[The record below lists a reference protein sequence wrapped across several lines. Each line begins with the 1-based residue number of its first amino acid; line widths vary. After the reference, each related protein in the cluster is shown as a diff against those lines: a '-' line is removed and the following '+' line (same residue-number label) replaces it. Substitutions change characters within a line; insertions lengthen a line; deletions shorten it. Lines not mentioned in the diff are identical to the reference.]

1 MKVGGLQKVSLIE
14 YPGQICAIVFSQ
26 GCNFRCPYCHNPEL
40 VDPAL
45 YGRCL
50 TEEEFFSFLNRRKG
64 RLDAVTI
71 TGGEPTI
78 QSDLITFVKHIKKG
92 GYLIKIDTNGS
103 HPEVLAKLIKDRL
116 VNYIAMDI
124 KGPLGKYGVLTRT
137 QIHQELI
144 KRSIEIVMHSG
155 IAYEF
160 RTTLVRSQLTK
171 NDLLSIGKLIKNTRL
186 YVLQPF
192 IPSKTLDREFLAE
205 TTYSYEEIENIR
217 KRLERDVSRVLVRG
231 F

>member
-1 MKVGGLQKVSLIE
+1 M
-14 YPGQICAIVFSQ
+14 
-26 GCNFRCPYCHNPEL
+26 
-40 VDPAL
+40 
-45 YGRCL
+45 
-50 TEEEFFSFLNRRKG
+50 
-64 RLDAVTI
+64 
-71 TGGEPTI
+71 
-78 QSDLITFVKHIKKG
+78 ITFVKHIKKG

-103 HPEVLAKLIKDRL
+103 HPEVLAKLIADRL

-160 RTTLVRSQLTK
+160 RTTLVRSQLAK
-171 NDLLSIGKLIKNTRL
+171 SDLFNIGKLIKNARL

>member
-1 MKVGGLQKVSLIE
+1 MKIGGLQKVSLIE

-50 TEEEFFSFLNRRKG
+50 TEEEFCSFLNRRKG

-71 TGGEPTI
+71 SGGEPTI
-78 QSDLITFVKHIKKG
+78 QSDLITFVKNIKKR

-103 HPEVLAKLIKDRL
+103 HPEVLAELIKDKL
-116 VNYIAMDI
+116 VNYIAMDV
-124 KGPLGKYGVLTRT
+124 KGPLEKYGALTRA
-137 QIHQELI
+137 QIHEELI
-144 KRSIEIVMHSG
+144 KRSIGIVMHSG

-171 NDLLSIGKLIKNTRL
+171 SDILSIGKLIKNTRL

-205 TTYSYEEIENIR
+205 TTYSYEELENIR
-217 KRLERDVSRVLVRG
+217 KRLERDISRVLVRG

>member
-1 MKVGGLQKVSLIE
+1 MKIGGLQKVSLIE

-40 VDPAL
+40 VDPVL
-45 YGRCL
+45 YGQCL

-78 QSDLITFVKHIKKG
+78 QSDLITFVKHIKKK

-103 HPEVLAKLIKDRL
+103 HPDVLAKLIKDKL

-124 KGPLGKYGVLTRT
+124 KGTLEKYGALTRT

-155 IAYEF
+155 IEYEF
-160 RTTLVRSQLTK
+160 RTTMVRSQLTK
-171 NDLLSIGKLIKNTRL
+171 SDLFCIGKLIKNARL

-192 IPSKTLDREFLAE
+192 IPSKTLDRGFLAE
-205 TTYSYEEIENIR
+205 TTYSYEEFKEIKR
-217 KRLERDVSRVLVRG
+217 KLERHISRVVIR
-231 F
+231 

>member
-1 MKVGGLQKVSLIE
+1 MKIGGLQKVSLIE

-26 GCNFRCPYCHNPEL
+26 GCNFRCSYCHNPEL
-40 VDPAL
+40 VDPDF
-45 YGRCL
+45 YGQCL
-50 TEEEFFSFLNRRKG
+50 TEEEIFSFLKKRKG
-64 RLDAVTI
+64 KLDAVTI

-78 QSDLITFVKHIKKG
+78 QSDLIAFIKRIKKW

-103 HPEVLAKLIKDRL
+103 HPEVLAKLIADKL

-124 KGPLGKYGVLTRT
+124 KGPLEKYGALTRT

-155 IAYEF
+155 IAHEF

-171 NDLLSIGKLIKNTRL
+171 SDILSIGKLIKNARL

-192 IPSKTLDREFLAE
+192 IPSKTLDREFLTE

-217 KRLERDVSRVLVRG
+217 KRFERDVCRVLIRG